1 MIQWADDPFRTV
13 RIEYLLPHEIRA
25 AVSAMP
31 VAYVPLGTYEWHCE
45 HLPIG
50 LDSLTAQGLC
60 LWAASAEGGLVL
72 PPFYYGTGGGHG
84 AYPFTVMMESDAEI
98 AGLLRKTLSRL
109 SDFGFKVVVLFS
121 GHFADPQIEMIK
133 RLAGDW
139 NSSDSGMIALAYAVN
154 EIEGLP
160 LVPDHAGLFETTLLG
175 ELWPDRVD
183 LSRLPAAGGA
193 EVADR
198 HDPLHP
204 IWGVM
209 GADPRAYDAASAP
222 ALVAPSVAWLVAKV
236 NEALRRQ
243 DTTS

>member
-1 MIQWADDPFRTV
+1 MSQWSDDPFHAV

-25 AVSAMP
+25 VVSAVP

-60 LWAASAEGGLVL
+60 LRAASAGGGLVL
-72 PPFYYGTGGGHG
+72 PPLYYGTGGGHG
-84 AYPFTVMMESDAEI
+84 AYPFTVMMETDVEI

-109 SDFGFKVVVLFS
+109 GDFGCKVAVLFS
-121 GHFADPQIEMIK
+121 GHFAPGQIEMIR
-133 RLAGDW
+133 RLADDW
-139 NSSDSGMIALAYAVN
+139 NSSGSGMTVIAFAVS
-154 EIEGLP
+154 EIVDLP
-160 LVPDHAGLFETTLLG
+160 LAPDHAGLFETTLLG
-175 ELWPDRVD
+175 ELWPERVD
-183 LSRLPAAGGA
+183 LSRLPAVGA
-193 EVADR
+193 SEPTDR
-198 HDPLHP
+198 HDPSHP

-209 GADPRAYDAASAP
+209 GADPRAYDAATAP
-222 ALVAPSVAWLVAKV
+222 GLVGPSVDWLVANV

>member
-1 MIQWADDPFRTV
+1 MTRWADDPFRAV
-13 RIEYLLPHEIRA
+13 RIEFLLPHEIRA
-25 AVSAMP
+25 AVSAVP

-60 LWAASAEGGLVL
+60 LRAASAGGGLVL
-72 PPFYYGTGGGHG
+72 PPLYYGTGGGHG
-84 AYPFTVMMESDAEI
+84 AYPFTVMMETDAEI
-98 AGLLRKTLSRL
+98 AGLLRKSLSRL
-109 SDFGFKVVVLFS
+109 SDFGFEVVVLFS

-133 RLAGDW
+133 RLADNW
-139 NSSDSGMIALAYAVN
+139 NTSGSGMIVLAYAVN

-160 LVPDHAGLFETTLLG
+160 LAPDHAGLFETTLLG

-183 LSRLPAAGGA
+183 LSRLPAAGGS
-193 EVADR
+193 EPADR
-198 HDPLHP
+198 HDPSHP

-209 GADPRAYDAASAP
+209 GADPRTYDAASAP
-222 ALVAPSVAWLVAKV
+222 ALVAPSVAWLVANV

-243 DTTS
+243 DTTL